1 MSLCIIPDFDV
12 FHSILKR
19 DVSFPGVV
27 ECREAYN
34 IAVYLSVKHGVNIIL
49 PKLIEDKIKKH
60 INPRQE
66 AHFYA
71 VVQKDNSTSS
81 DAGYDYSTCLA
92 RTAKTN
98 SFRKRVIILTRQEIV
113 AHSEIIHDNKKVIV
127 LQPHNFITQY
137 KHITNLPLKGDEN
150 FRDFLIFMFFFHN
163 PRIDTSTVETELN

>member
-49 PKLIEDKIKKH
+49 PKLIEDKIKKN
-60 INPRQE
+60 IAPRQE
-66 AHFYA
+66 GHFYA
-71 VVQKDNSTSS
+71 LVQRDNSTSS
-81 DAGYDYSTCLA
+81 DAGDDFSTCLA

-98 SFRKRVIILTRQEIV
+98 SFKKRVIILTRQETI
-113 AHSEIIHDNKKVIV
+113 AHSELIQDNKKVII
-127 LQPHNFITQY
+127 LQPH
-137 KHITNLPLKGDEN
+137 
-150 FRDFLIFMFFFHN
+150 
-163 PRIDTSTVETELN
+163 